1 MTKPDHRLEG
11 IDPLQGEALAR
22 VRHLGSGQATREEIE
37 DTKQWGRRTAD
48 HEAALAQASLLWD
61 RLGPAGRNLLQR
73 RGETALPGWNPIQ
86 SQRGVSRRAML
97 GGALAAF
104 AAGYALLRPPLGAW
118 PSLSNLLADYR
129 TTAGEQRKLTIG
141 GGVTVTL
148 NTQTSL
154 NVWPQ
159 GGETD
164 RIEVL
169 TGEVAVAT
177 DAASETKVIV
187 VAGDGEARARRARFN
202 VRRGGKTTCVACLMG
217 EVDVVRGG
225 RMLTL
230 GAAQQV
236 VYASDG
242 LGPPSPSDPV
252 RVSAWQD
259 GLLIFHYTPLFD
271 VVAELNRY
279 RPGKIFVL
287 NSELGNR
294 VVNGRFRIDNVDGVM
309 TTLQDI
315 FGAKMTR
322 LPGGIVL
329 LS

>member
-1 MTKPDHRLEG
+1 MTEPDHRLED
-11 IDPLQGEALAR
+11 IDPLRSEALAR
-22 VRHLGSGQATREEIE
+22 VRHLGSGQATSDEIE
-37 DTKQWGRRTAD
+37 ETKQWGRRTAD

-73 RGETALPGWNPIQ
+73 RGETALPGWDPIN
-86 SQRGVSRRAML
+86 SRRGVSRRAML
-97 GGALAAF
+97 GGALAASV
-104 AAGYALLRPPLGAW
+104 AGYAILRPPVDAW

-154 NVWPQ
+154 NVWSE
-159 GGETD
+159 GRDAD
-164 RIEVL
+164 RIEVV

-177 DAASETKVIV
+177 GAASETSVIV
-187 VAGDGEARARRARFN
+187 VAGDGEARARRANFN
-202 VRRGGKTTCVACLMG
+202 VRRDGSSTCVSCIEG
-217 EVDVVRGG
+217 EVDVVRDG
-225 RMLTL
+225 RVLTL
-230 GAAQQV
+230 RRAQQV
-236 VYASDG
+236 VYALDG
-242 LGPPSPSDPV
+242 PGSPSPADPAQ
-252 RVSAWQD
+252 VSAWQD
-259 GLLIFHYTPLFD
+259 GLLIFHYTPLSD

-287 NSELGNR
+287 SSELGHR
-294 VVNGRFRIDNVDGVM
+294 VVNGRFRIDNVDAVM
-309 TTLQDI
+309 TTLRDI
-315 FGAKMTR
+315 FGAKITR